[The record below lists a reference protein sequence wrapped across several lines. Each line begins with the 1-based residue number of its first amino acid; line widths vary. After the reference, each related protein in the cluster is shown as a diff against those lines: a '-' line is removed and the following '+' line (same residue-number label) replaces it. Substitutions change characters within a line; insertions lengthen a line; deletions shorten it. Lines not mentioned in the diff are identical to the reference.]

1 MTTTR
6 LFGWWRV
13 GEAAVRCLTEPRIDV
28 VASDRQVD
36 ELCRGSALFAAGRA
50 TSDAFNR
57 AWTDSRVRA
66 LAASI
71 GPELVPTQKSASV
84 RVAGLM
90 AVVASITALALQ
102 TLKPVP
108 PGPLSWIVPALG
120 AAAGAIVAWAARP
133 IANALEDRTR

>member
-1 MTTTR
+1 MTTAR

-28 VASDRQVD
+28 VASDRQV
-36 ELCRGSALFAAGRA
+36 EQLFRGSALFAAGRA
-50 TSDAFNR
+50 TSDAFSR

-66 LAASI
+66 LVASI
-71 GPELVPTQKSASV
+71 GHKLVPARRSASV

-90 AVVASITALALQ
+90 AVTASITALGLQ

-108 PGPLSWIVPALG
+108 AGPLSWIVPALG
-120 AAAGAIVAWAARP
+120 IAAGAVVAWAARP
-133 IANALEDRTR
+133 IADALEDRTR